1 MTRKTLLI
9 TAALLALCP
18 LAACTTPTATS
29 ATPRADLAFTKT
41 VPLQLN
47 IGSVQMNDAHRGE
60 VTTKTDLHDVSVSIG
75 GDNTDIAVDSVVI
88 E

>member
-1 MTRKTLLI
+1 MRN
-9 TAALLALCP
+9 A
-18 LAACTTPTATS
+18 S
-29 ATPRADLAFTKT
+29 AGSVDAQVSGGRLEGVIRGNDNR
-41 VPLQLN
+41 LN

-60 VTTKTDLHDVSVSIG
+60 VTTKTDLNDVSVSIG